1 MGFPVMLKATAGGGG
16 RGMRL
21 VTKEDELS
29 DLYQVAYQEALN
41 GFGNGDLYIEKFI
54 EEPRHIEIQILADK
68 NGNVIQFGERDCSI
82 QRRHQK
88 LIEESPSPA
97 VDDALRLEMGKA
109 AIAGAKAIDYVG
121 VGTIEFLL
129 DKNKNFYFMEMNTR
143 IQVEHPVTEMVTGV
157 DLIKQQ
163 IKVHAGRNVQIT
175 VRIIN

>member
-1 MGFPVMLKATAGGGG
+1 MSDAEEAKKIANEMGYPIMLKATAGGGG

-21 VTKEDELS
+21 VKKENELNN
-29 DLYQVAYQEALN
+29 LYEIAYQEALN

-54 EEPRHIEIQILADK
+54 EHPRHIEIQILGDAI
-68 NGNVIQFGERDCSI
+68 GNVIKFGERGCSI

-97 VDDALRLEMGKA
+97 VDDKIREEMGKA

-129 DKNKNFYFMEMNTR
+129 DKA
-143 IQVEHPVTEMVTGV
+143 I
-157 DLIKQQ
+157 LL
-163 IKVHAGRNVQIT
+163 
-175 VRIIN
+175 